1 MNLETI
7 VFYLF
12 SAIIVISALLI
23 LFTRNVLYAAFL
35 LIFTFLGVAAIY
47 VFAGA
52 DFLAITQ
59 ILVYVGGVLVLLI
72 FGVMLSHRLAG
83 EPVLS
88 GQHNWFIA
96 LLLSAGIFILL
107 LQVILKGTF
116 YFQQPNFN
124 TGNIEP
130 VNNSTIKLLGFQLM
144 TNFVFPFELVAIIL
158 LVALIGAAFLARKQ
172 ALNQG

>member
-12 SAIIVISALLI
+12 AAIIVISALLI
-23 LFTRNVLYAAFL
+23 LFTRNVLYAAFS
-35 LIFTFLGVAAIY
+35 LIFTFLGIAAIY
-47 VFAGA
+47 VLAGA

-72 FGVMLSHRLAG
+72 FGIMLSHRLAG
-83 EPVLS
+83 QPVLS
-88 GQHNWFIA
+88 GQHHYFMGI
-96 LLLSAGIFILL
+96 LLSGGIFVLI

-116 YFQQPNFN
+116 FFQQPNFN
-124 TGNIEP
+124 AENIEP

-158 LVALIGAAFLARKQ
+158 LVALIGAAFLARQ
-172 ALNQG
+172 QEIN